1 MLLKYSSINGVLLW
15 LTIFVNTAILSSIYR
30 GIIMHEIQENILQQF
45 KSFVEQNKI
54 TVVDAESKH
63 GNDISYYYSIPYT
76 ASVAKFISSLT
87 GVSYT
92 FIQQYVAA
100 NQFLIF
106 LQDFDTSNIQVNFIF
121 EGNNIEI
128 DFRYD
133 NGFNF
138 VGDINDVGFLAMALQ
153 CLNTTN
159 ISNLNFTVFFSRL
172 TMKNPDD
179 YEVAYMDTLA
189 KISELIDPS
198 ITTFQQVLHIHEQPT
213 LDVLNSRLINSDFK
227 AISLEDFKS
236 RYFVED
242 SELSFTGNSVITVDY
257 KKFSSFLKDN
267 YSNSFANKLKQIA
280 SLSAFQEKF
289 LKRNIQWHSSVAND
303 FSISFENVSK
313 YSGDNLIHGIYFGAM
328 PHYSGRCTLFLND
341 NGTIDFCTEGSV
353 WLHDLE
359 SIYDYIKE
367 DFILKMERHLK
378 IDREEFRLPHLK
390 VYEMA
395 VL

>member
-1 MLLKYSSINGVLLW
+1 
-15 LTIFVNTAILSSIYR
+15 
-30 GIIMHEIQENILQQF
+30 MHEIQENILQQF

-63 GNDISYYYSIPYT
+63 GNDVSYYYSIPYT

-100 NQFLIF
+100 NQFLI
-106 LQDFDTSNIQVNFIF
+106 LLNDFETFDIQVNFVF

-128 DFRYD
+128 DFRYN

-138 VGDINDVGFLAMALQ
+138 VGDINDVGFLSMSLH
-153 CLNTTN
+153 CVNTMN
-159 ISNLNFTVFFSRL
+159 ISNLNFTIFFSRTL
-172 TMKNPDD
+172 MKNPDD
-179 YEVAYMDTLA
+179 YELAYMETLS
-189 KISELIDPS
+189 KISKILDSS
-198 ITTFQQVLHIHEQPT
+198 ITTFKQILHMNEQST

-227 AISLEDFKS
+227 AISLEEFKS

-242 SELSFTGNSVITVDY
+242 SELSFTGNSVITVEY
-257 KKFSSFLKDN
+257 KTFSYFLKDN
-267 YSNSFANKLKQIA
+267 YSSSFANKLKQIA
-280 SLSAFQEKF
+280 SLSSFQEKF
-289 LKRNIQWHSSVAND
+289 LKRNIKWHSSVAKD
-303 FSISFENVSK
+303 FGISFEKVSK
-313 YSGDNLIHGIYFGAM
+313 YEQANCIHSIFFGAM
-328 PHYSGRCTLFLND
+328 PNKDYRCTLFLND
-341 NGTIDFCTEGSV
+341 DGSIDFCTEEDV
-353 WLHDLE
+353 WLHDLD

-367 DFILKMERHLK
+367 DFILKMEKHLK
-378 IDREEFRLPHLK
+378 IDREDIRFPHLK